1 MNSKERKTLEDA
13 GLLYLKSEPKKTI
26 IIKYSGVSLSQEWR
40 DRIRAEI
47 EQAGDIKAILLPPGF
62 ELAENLG
69 QWKEKEDPDYSGGG
83 YTACSVCGQRYA
95 WGAYHEPQE
104 FRHCPRC
111 GHRMEVEEDE
121 I

>member
-1 MNSKERKTLEDA
+1 MNRKELEDA
-13 GLLYLKSEPKKTI
+13 GLLYPKSEPKKTI

-47 EQAGDIKAILLPPGF
+47 EQAGDITAILLPPGF

-69 QWKEKEDPDYSGGG
+69 QWKEKEDDVYHGGG
-83 YTACSVCGQRYA
+83 YTECSVCGQRYS
-95 WGAYHEPQE
+95 WGGYFEANE
-104 FRHCPRC
+104 FRYCPRC